1 MTYVVSDLH
10 GALDRFT
17 ALLKKINFSDDDVM
31 YVLGDVVDYGEA
43 SMELVADL
51 SMRAN
56 VYPVAGEHDF
66 LAARMLSGFDRM
78 LNSGETPPP
87 EYIAEMTGW
96 VNDGG
101 QASLNGF
108 RALNGEQREG
118 VLDYLCDM
126 ALFEEAEVGG
136 KSYLMV
142 HAGIAGYSKDRDLE
156 DYCPTDFFSEPLD
169 PSRAL
174 MDGTTVI
181 VGHVP
186 TANGKITRGV
196 GSIFLDCG
204 VAFGGRLGCLCLETG
219 EEFYV

>member
-10 GALDRFT
+10 GAYRNFL
-17 ALLKKINFSDDDVM
+17 ALLKKISFSDDDVM
-31 YVLGDVVDYGEA
+31 YVLGDVVDYGEE
-43 SMELVADL
+43 SMDLVSDL

-78 LNSGETPPP
+78 LGSGTAPEP
-87 EYIAEMTGW
+87 EYIAEMTAW

-101 QASLNGF
+101 QATLNGF
-108 RALNGEQREG
+108 RTLNQEQREG
-118 VLDYLCDM
+118 ILDYLCDM

-136 KSYLMV
+136 KNYLMV
-142 HAGIAGYSKDRDLE
+142 HAGIAGYREDRDLE
-156 DYCPTDFFSEPLD
+156 DYCPDDFFSEPLD
-169 PSRAL
+169 ADYPL
-174 MDGTTVI
+174 IDGTTVI

-186 TANGKITRGV
+186 TASGKITRGK

-204 VAFGGRLGCLCLETG
+204 VAFGGKLGCLCLETG
-219 EEFYV
+219 EEYYV